1 MIMEMSPNDIP
12 RSQLPRRRRRSK
24 MQIFKEAY
32 LPTIILAVT
41 IVLIIVFIIGAAVG
55 SSDPEQ
61 TDPNPSGNG
70 STASTPAKPGPD
82 VTEPTVSP
90 ELTREAAQLLAQAQ
104 QQANNYDYDAALA
117 TLAQFSGDM
126 EQFPALINAYQEYTT
141 IKMNMVSWKASDVPN
156 LSFNL
161 LIADPERAFV
171 DPEYAKSYKNNF
183 VTVSEFTAILQQL
196 YENGY
201 VLVSLSDFY
210 REEFNASTGRHVF
223 TETEIQ
229 LPAGKKPLMITETHA
244 NYYTYM
250 TDSNGDGKP
259 DAGAD
264 GFASRLCHD
273 ENGFYNEFVK
283 ADGTIS
289 TGSYDI
295 VPLLEDFIAANPDF
309 SYKGARAIIAFSGYD
324 GVLGYRINSSRLGA
338 AALQAE
344 RDGAAT
350 IIEALKTAGYDLACY
365 TYGNYHYGD
374 MAPKRVQEDIQDWLN
389 EIAPWVG
396 SIDILVYARD
406 ADIAGAESYAGNA
419 KFNVLYNAGFKY
431 FMGVGN
437 TAWNQVDDQYVR
449 HNRLCVTGA
458 NLLKNAALYAEF
470 FDAES
475 VLDSARK

>member
-41 IVLIIVFIIGAAVG
+41 IVLIIVFIIGAAVS
-55 SSDPEQ
+55 SSDPKPS
-61 TDPNPSGNG
+61 DPLSTGNG
-70 STASTPAKPGPD
+70 TTSTAPTEPGAD

-90 ELTREAAQLLAQAQ
+90 ELNQEAARLLALAQ
-104 QQANNYDYDAALA
+104 QQAAGYDYEAALA
-117 TLAQFSGDM
+117 TLSQFSGDID
-126 EQFPALINAYQEYTT
+126 QFPALSNAYQEYSN
-141 IKMNMVSWKASDVPN
+141 IQMNMVSWKASDVLN

-171 DPEYAKSYKNNF
+171 DPDYGNSYRRNF

-201 VLVSLSDFY
+201 VLVSMDDFY
-210 REEFNASTGRHVF
+210 HEEFNASIGRYVF
-223 TETEIQ
+223 AESEIQ

-259 DAGAD
+259 DGGAD

-273 ENGFYNEFVK
+273 GTSFYNELVN
-283 ADGTIS
+283 ADGSVS
-289 TGSYDI
+289 TGSYDV
-295 VPLLEDFIAANPDF
+295 VPLLEDFIAVNPDF

-344 RDGAAT
+344 RDGAAA
-350 IIEALKTAGYDLACY
+350 IIEALKSAGYDLACY
-365 TYGNYHYGD
+365 TFGNYDYGA
-374 MAPKRVQEDIQDWLN
+374 MTPTRVQKDIQDWLDQ
-389 EIAPWVG
+389 IAPWVG
-396 SIDILVYARD
+396 SIDILVYARES
-406 ADIAGAESYAGNA
+406 DIAGTESYSGNS

-431 FMGVGN
+431 FLGVGN
-437 TAWNQVDDQYVR
+437 TPWNQVDDQYVR
-449 HNRLCVTGA
+449 HNRLCVTGS
-458 NLLKNAALYAEF
+458 NLVNNSGLYAAL

-475 VLDSARK
+475 VLDRARG